1 MLLKK
6 GYKIIIAAIITI
18 TITKSIKK
26 KYKKGRESITEIF
39 QKMRKITK
47 KIILTIEIKICQ
59 MWIDKKIFS
68 FFLI

>member
-1 MLLKK
+1 MLLIK
-6 GYKIIIAAIITI
+6 GYKIIIATIITI

-39 QKMRKITK
+39 QKMKKITK
-47 KIILTIEIKICQ
+47 KIILTIEIKVCQ
-59 MWIDKKIFS
+59 MWIDRKIFS

>member
-6 GYKIIIAAIITI
+6 GYKIIITTIITI